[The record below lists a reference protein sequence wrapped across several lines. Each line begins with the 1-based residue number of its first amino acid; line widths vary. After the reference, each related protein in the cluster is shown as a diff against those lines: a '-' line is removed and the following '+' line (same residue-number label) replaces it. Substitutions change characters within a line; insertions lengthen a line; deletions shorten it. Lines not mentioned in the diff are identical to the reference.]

1 MYNLTPTIAADWL
14 AWLRLLE
21 AKLGDIGVLES
32 GHVGHVAGNEPPVH
46 RSASTPTCAAGI
58 HTPASIRIVDDCGPD
73 LDVFWSSDRL
83 LLSQT
88 CGYPLTHALAGK
100 VQLVAT
106 PEFDVPGCAG
116 PDYSSVFVVR
126 ADDGAAS
133 LGDYRGRRAALNNPD
148 SNSGMNVFRHAI
160 APLAEGGRFFSS
172 VVTTGSHRASMEAVA
187 HREADIAS
195 IDCVTFAFAR
205 EALPE
210 LASRLRVLGH
220 STATRGLPLITS
232 RRLDFRALEHLRD
245 VLDASASEDSALM
258 RRLKIRSFAR
268 VPLADYDGIE
278 RIEREAVEFGYPVL
292 A

>member
-1 MYNLTPTIAADWL
+1 MYNLTPSIAEDWRV
-14 AWLRLLE
+14 WLRLLE
-21 AKLGDIGVLES
+21 ARLGDIAVLEC
-32 GHVGHVAGNEPPVH
+32 GHVAHVAGNDRPAH
-46 RSASTPTCAAGI
+46 RPAGTPASATGI
-58 HTPASIRIVDDCGPD
+58 RTPASIRIVDDCGPD
-73 LDVFWSSDRL
+73 LDAFWSSDRL

-126 ADDGAAS
+126 ADDGAAT
-133 LGDYRGRRAALNNPD
+133 LADYRNRRAALNNPD
-148 SNSGMNVFRHAI
+148 SNSGMNVFRHAV

-172 VVTTGSHRASMEAVA
+172 VVTTGSHRASMEVVTQGK
-187 HREADIAS
+187 ADIAS

-210 LASRLRVLGH
+210 LASRLRVIGH

-232 RRLDFRALEHLRD
+232 RRLDFRTLEHLRD
-245 VLDASASEDSALM
+245 VLDASVSEHPALM
-258 RRLKIRSFAR
+258 HRLKIRSFAR
-268 VPLADYDGIE
+268 VPLADYEAIK
-278 RIEREAVEFGYPVL
+278 RIEREAVELGYPML